1 MGPRRRLA
9 RHLKCDDP
17 APCPTLAA
25 GKTARG
31 ETQKGEKPMCVPLS
45 TSSGKSSDAAQRT
58 APFDVSP
65 SPLSAKLDRSAAGE
79 PVPPAAASAEPVR
92 RARRRPASELSPVTA
107 ATPAG
112 ATANTRHRKTRT
124 ASRSPSVS
132 PAAVAGKT
140 ELKRGGRP
148 ARSRSPSPAASA
160 RRACDRN
167 RVNALHPSA
176 SPAVSASKTRERP
189 TRKVSHSPIVSPAV
203 SAGQTRGRA
212 DKKASH
218 SPPVAS
224 AASVS
229 KARGRPTRK
238 GPCSPSTSPSA
249 SSSKTRERPARKVP
263 RPPSSPPAP
272 SASKKRGR
280 SATQP
285 PEAGSD
291 VLSPAPSNT
300 RPHLPDESVVTS
312 TPPVSARTA
321 ARPGRKGQAAQCAS
335 TVTGPI
341 PSDPPEGTSATERR
355 KRTGGTK
362 AEEHTTQR
370 KKRRLKGGLGRTAQ
384 AKEDAFIQRAIA
396 LIQSQE
402 LSNRTGRRGRSRR
415 WARSRTASPD
425 AATVDEPLEARKT
438 APAAVGSTS
447 KIRSSAIVLQ
457 TDEEL
462 CVGMYKVLEAVKAH
476 EEAWPFLD
484 PVEEE
489 YAPNYYAVI
498 RRPMD
503 LNKLE
508 SRLDAGVYVSRQ
520 QFEADFKLIVDNCKL
535 YNGLENEYT
544 GMVVNI
550 EGAFHKAVRKYL
562 DTEEDEEEIFID
574 VSQVPVVARRATPRP
589 AVGGTTK
596 RRGRRSGP
604 EATAGHGRK
613 KVAPFIDYS
622 DDELLASPAAKPP
635 TREDTERLFDDL
647 LRTASSELTAA
658 VTNTTTTSSSSSITS
673 STTSTVVTSTSTITA
688 AGATTPLPPTAP
700 AARGPDVA
708 SEADAYTFR
717 EEPDELA
724 VRRPVHQPNTP
735 PALQFSDEDDDSDT
749 GSPKKAIAQGR
760 IFAAKM
766 RRRKLAAEAA
776 EAVQR
781 QEKPCPLGV
790 SEAAAA
796 GGPPAPGSD
805 SEDSGSWPDLAP
817 EPTAQKRVGRP
828 RPLFSSRCISKEESA
843 KLGELISRVR
853 ESRGSGTTLLANRS
867 GLTMGK
873 VLGGGGS
880 ERTGEEAWEEM
891 VVRRL
896 KAEPPVAGCR
906 AEEADEPLRLIAEPT
921 EGRELPVLRKTATPN
936 LSAWFHAFSSQ
947 KAAEPAPPPA
957 QLRRA
962 KWPPPREEPRSSRPS
977 QVEAKQ
983 LDEVAAK
990 RAPVPAPA
998 QPPPPP
1004 AGPVSPAR
1012 PRWKRAPSSP
1022 THALQPEV
1030 DPYEYDD
1037 EELEKARL
1045 QVKAREAQR
1054 LESSDGRSPFYL
1066 TSSES
1071 EKSPMTP
1078 GGGIVS
1084 PADAVQRSPAFSPQQ
1099 PPGGADASRPA
1110 CDTKPGF
1117 YQDVTAKTASPD
1129 KSPRGRPVVAQS
1141 APQAVAQPATAGSL
1155 LGNLAHLSQLVTRLP
1170 TQQARGKTPTNGD
1183 QQQQQSAQQLLQQQK
1198 IRQLEQQVKLIEQKQ
1213 KINAAA
1219 GGGLHL
1225 SGLMA
1230 GAGYGALGL
1239 ASGLQPHALG
1249 GAGYPYLLGQQ
1260 YYRQQGELLLHHQ
1273 AGAAMMGLMGAAAG
1287 GYPPGYP
1294 QLSSLRQP
1302 FQPPGVT
1309 RSPFF

>member
-1 MGPRRRLA
+1 
-9 RHLKCDDP
+9 
-17 APCPTLAA
+17 
-25 GKTARG
+25 
-31 ETQKGEKPMCVPLS
+31 
-45 TSSGKSSDAAQRT
+45 
-58 APFDVSP
+58 
-65 SPLSAKLDRSAAGE
+65 
-79 PVPPAAASAEPVR
+79 
-92 RARRRPASELSPVTA
+92 
-107 ATPAG
+107 
-112 ATANTRHRKTRT
+112 
-124 ASRSPSVS
+124 
-132 PAAVAGKT
+132 
-140 ELKRGGRP
+140 
-148 ARSRSPSPAASA
+148 
-160 RRACDRN
+160 
-167 RVNALHPSA
+167 
-176 SPAVSASKTRERP
+176 
-189 TRKVSHSPIVSPAV
+189 
-203 SAGQTRGRA
+203 
-212 DKKASH
+212 
-218 SPPVAS
+218 
-224 AASVS
+224 
-229 KARGRPTRK
+229 
-238 GPCSPSTSPSA
+238 
-249 SSSKTRERPARKVP
+249 
-263 RPPSSPPAP
+263 
-272 SASKKRGR
+272 
-280 SATQP
+280 
-285 PEAGSD
+285 
-291 VLSPAPSNT
+291 
-300 RPHLPDESVVTS
+300 
-312 TPPVSARTA
+312 
-321 ARPGRKGQAAQCAS
+321 
-335 TVTGPI
+335 
-341 PSDPPEGTSATERR
+341 
-355 KRTGGTK
+355 
-362 AEEHTTQR
+362 
-370 KKRRLKGGLGRTAQ
+370 
-384 AKEDAFIQRAIA
+384 
-396 LIQSQE
+396 
-402 LSNRTGRRGRSRR
+402 
-415 WARSRTASPD
+415 
-425 AATVDEPLEARKT
+425 
-438 APAAVGSTS
+438 
-447 KIRSSAIVLQ
+447 
-457 TDEEL
+457 
-462 CVGMYKVLEAVKAH
+462 MYKVLEAVKAH

-658 VTNTTTTSSSSSITS
+658 VTNTTTTT
-673 STTSTVVTSTSTITA
+673 
-688 AGATTPLPPTAP
+688 
-700 AARGPDVA
+700 DVA

-724 VRRPVHQPNTP
+724 SSDSKAGPTERRERRSRRQKRSRVNKEKRNSKKKKRKRREREKREQER
-735 PALQFSDEDDDSDT
+735 LDDASADVSN
-749 GSPKKAIAQGR
+749 IR
-760 IFAAKM
+760 
-766 RRRKLAAEAA
+766 A

-817 EPTAQKRVGRP
+817 EPTAQ
-828 RPLFSSRCISKEESA
+828 KEESA

-983 LDEVAAK
+983 LDE
-990 RAPVPAPA
+990 
-998 QPPPPP
+998 
-1004 AGPVSPAR
+1004 
-1012 PRWKRAPSSP
+1012 
-1022 THALQPEV
+1022 PEV

-1078 GGGIVS
+1078 GGGI
-1084 PADAVQRSPAFSPQQ
+1084 AVAQSAPQAVAQ
-1099 PPGGADASRPA
+1099 PVPQA
-1110 CDTKPGF
+1110 
-1117 YQDVTAKTASPD
+1117 
-1129 KSPRGRPVVAQS
+1129 VAQS

-1213 KINAAA
+1213 KIKLAVEQQQNEKEQQQQQQQRHRTHWAAPA
-1219 GGGLHL
+1219 TRICW
-1225 SGLMA
+1225 
-1230 GAGYGALGL
+1230 
-1239 ASGLQPHALG
+1239 
-1249 GAGYPYLLGQQ
+1249 Q